1 MTRHVPRQARAPISE
16 RPAEPLPVQCL
27 AVPGGDAMRFS
38 VGIDWASAA
47 HAVCILDQTGRVHW
61 QGAVPHTADGLADL
75 LARLRRFRRRGSL
88 RVALERPSGLLVD
101 TLLDAGLEVVRI
113 HPIALKASRPRY
125 SAAGAKSDPGD
136 AFILADLLRT
146 DGHRFRPLHPPSDD
160 TRALRALVRGR
171 DDLVA
176 QRIALANQLRALLER
191 FWPGAAAIFAD
202 VDSPIALAF
211 LARYPTPDSAARLGE
226 QRLAQFLG
234 QHAYCGRRPVVELL
248 ARLRTA
254 PASQVGEAEAEAS
267 GDLVRALVAV
277 LSPLAA
283 HLRHLSA
290 AIAAALAQH
299 PDGPLVQSLPRSG
312 AVNAAQILAE
322 LGDDRAR
329 FPTDEQFAAE
339 AGLAPVT
346 HASGQHRAVVFRWAC
361 NKRLRRAVTTFADNS
376 RHASRWAALVYQ
388 RARARGCRHQHAIR
402 IRARARAHE
411 GGARHA
417 KRGDGD
423 QPHHGGAHAAHQ
435 RRHVGRQP
443 ARDVE
448 RREQDEDD
456 AAGDDH
462 RRETAEGAGHAG
474 QAVTERDREVRE
486 RRPGQE
492 LREREVLE
500 ELVDAHPAPA
510 RHERLVEE
518 RSAAAADGEDAGQRE
533 GAHDL
538 RDGHGRGHALTR
550 ESEGAPSPARGR
562 W

>member
-101 TLLDAGLEVVRI
+101 TLLDAGLEVVPI
-113 HPIALKASRPRY
+113 HPNALKASRPRY

-234 QHAYCGRRPVVELL
+234 QHAYCGRRPVAELL
-248 ARLRTA
+248 ARLRRA
-254 PASQVGEAEAEAS
+254 PTSQVGAAEADAS
-267 GDLVRALVAV
+267 GDVVRALIAV
-277 LSPLAA
+277 LSPLVA
-283 HLRHLSA
+283 HLQQLSA

-402 IRARARAHE
+402 ILARAW
-411 GGARHA
+411 ARILW
-417 KRGDGD
+417 RCWQDRT
-423 QPHHGGAHAAHQ
+423 PY
-435 RRHVGRQP
+435 HVGRH
-443 ARDVE
+443 R
-448 RREQDEDD
+448 
-456 AAGDDH
+456 AA
-462 RRETAEGAGHAG
+462 
-474 QAVTERDREVRE
+474 QA
-486 RRPGQE
+486 
-492 LREREVLE
+492 L
-500 ELVDAHPAPA
+500 
-510 RHERLVEE
+510 
-518 RSAAAADGEDAGQRE
+518 AAA
-533 GAHDL
+533 
-538 RDGHGRGHALTR
+538 
-550 ESEGAPSPARGR
+550 
-562 W
+562 